1 MTGTLGGEIS
11 PDFYNQSSVSYDISY
26 SREEEV
32 KKKEGEGRREEKKRE
47 GKKEEED
54 RKKKLIQFVPQTAAQ
69 GRRIRK
75 EKKRK

>member
-32 KKKEGEGRREEKKRE
+32 KKKEGEGRREEKK
-47 GKKEEED
+47 KKERE
-54 RKKKLIQFVPQTAAQ
+54 KKKKKI
-69 GRRIRK
+69 
-75 EKKRK
+75 EKRN